1 MSPGRLCNVRITSPP
16 ADDFFTQRIND
27 VPKNLA
33 GGFKA
38 LYERVIR
45 QLQWQV
51 ANDPSLDPGRAGEY
65 ANEIA
70 LLESRILILDA
81 FLQTLP

>member
-1 MSPGRLCNVRITSPP
+1 M
-16 ADDFFTQRIND
+16 
-27 VPKNLA
+27 
-33 GGFKA
+33 
-38 LYERVIR
+38 YERVIR